1 MKHLSAENIVDYMD
15 GRASDVDK
23 STFEAHLASC
33 QECSGLRQ
41 EFQDLTEHMREDASY
56 EPPDAVLEQ
65 GISVFQPVMQPEAGG
80 LRKIIATLVFDT
92 FDQPMLAGVRRVG
105 VPPRQLLF
113 RAGDVDVDV
122 KIESMEANETFCV
135 PETMVG
141 RGGNHYVLRVRGNSM
156 VDEHIRDGDFVVV
169 NERQRA
175 DNGEMVIALLNGSD
189 VTLKKFYREHGHI
202 RLQPANPAMQPI
214 IVQADQVQ
222 VQGVVIGVMRRY

>member
-122 KIESMEANETFCV
+122 KIESMEANDRITLVGQVLSSATKFFDNTPVKLESHGIVRYRTRTNVVGEFSFDEVPKDTYHLSVDLPEGQITLFCV
-135 PETMVG
+135 
-141 RGGNHYVLRVRGNSM
+141 HRGNS
-156 VDEHIRDGDFVVV
+156 
-169 NERQRA
+169 
-175 DNGEMVIALLNGSD
+175 
-189 VTLKKFYREHGHI
+189 
-202 RLQPANPAMQPI
+202 
-214 IVQADQVQ
+214 
-222 VQGVVIGVMRRY
+222 